1 MKEIKETKMTTEQ
14 RLVFNEQVTVRM
26 PNDLVERIDSLARH
40 DHQTR
45 GAWLRTAILEKV
57 RSEERMIREEH
68 KRDSQ

>member
-1 MKEIKETKMTTEQ
+1 MKENKETNMTTEQ
-14 RLVFNEQVTVRM
+14 RLVFNEQITVRM
-26 PNDLVERIDSLARH
+26 PNVLLNRVDSLAKH

-57 RSEERMIREEH
+57 RSEERMLREED

>member
-26 PNDLVERIDSLARH
+26 PNDLVERVDSLAH
-40 DHQTR
+40 HEMQTR

-57 RSEERMIREEH
+57 RSEERMIREDHE
-68 KRDSQ
+68 RDSQ

>member
-1 MKEIKETKMTTEQ
+1 MTTEQ
-14 RLVFNEQVTVRM
+14 RLVFNEQITVRM
-26 PNDLVERIDSLARH
+26 PNVLLNRVDSLAKH

-57 RSEERMIREEH
+57 RSEERMLREED